1 MAKVAPPEELSRVD
15 YTPPKKGWMDTPA
28 ELREGRWCYGSKPKD
43 HEVVGL
49 PNPRPWSPGDE
60 DWKLPDNWKEIF
72 LEGMRERLGK
82 YRTFRIFMDI
92 CVRCGACADK
102 CHFFIG
108 SGDPKNMPVLRAE
121 LLRSIYRGEF
131 TTAGKIL
138 GKVAGG
144 RKLTYDVFKELFYY
158 FFQCTECRR
167 CSLFCPY
174 GIDTAEITIIGREL
188 LNLLGC
194 NIDWIMGPVANCYRT
209 GNHLGIQPHAY
220 HSMLEFFC
228 EEIEE
233 ITGIL
238 PEPSFN
244 RKGAEILFITPSGDV
259 FADPGTFTA
268 MGYLMLFHYLEGMGL
283 DITWSTYA
291 SEGGNFGFFTSHEM
305 MKRLNSKM
313 YAEAKRLGVK
323 WILGGECGHMWRV
336 CNQYM
341 DTMNGPAD
349 FLELPKSPLTGTVFE
364 NAKSHKMVHIC
375 EFTADLIKHGKLN
388 LDPSRND
395 QYKVTFHDSCNTARG
410 MGFFEEPRYI
420 IDNICNEFHEMPINT
435 IREQTFCCGG
445 GSGLNTD
452 EIMDL
457 RMRGALPRASALQY
471 VHEKHEVNLMSC
483 ICAIDRA
490 TLQALVDYWTP
501 EVEVSG
507 IHELLGNALIL
518 EGEKKRTM
526 NLRGEEFP
534 WVEEE
539 EEEAVVEEALEVTL
553 EAAEEVAAEV
563 AAEAAEEAVEE
574 TAEETVEEAA
584 EEEAEVEK

>member
-28 ELREGRWCYGSKPKD
+28 EFRDGRWCYGSKPKD

-49 PNPRPWSPGDE
+49 PNPRAWSPGDE

-72 LEGMRERLGK
+72 LDGMRERLDK
-82 YRTFRIFMDI
+82 FRSFRLFMDI

-194 NIDWIMGPVANCYRT
+194 NIDWITGPVANCYRT

-238 PEPSFN
+238 PQPSFN

-259 FADPGTFTA
+259 FADPGTYTA
-268 MGYLMLFHYLEGMGL
+268 MGYLMLFHYLEGLGL

-291 SEGGNFGFFTSHEM
+291 SEGGNFGYFTSHEM
-305 MKRLNSKM
+305 AKRLNAKQYM
-313 YAEAKRLGVK
+313 EAERLGVK

-341 DTMNGPAD
+341 DTFWEPPKN
-349 FLELPKSPLTGTVFE
+349 LETPVSPITGTRFE
-364 NAKSHKMVHIC
+364 NAKDHKMLHIC
-375 EFTADLIKHGKLN
+375 EFTADLIKNGKLN

-395 QYKVTFHDSCNTARG
+395 IYKVTFHDSCNPARA
-410 MGFFEEPRYI
+410 MGIFEEPRYI
-420 IDNICNEFHEMPINT
+420 INNVCNEFHEMPINT

-457 RMRGALPRASALQY
+457 RMRGALPRANALQY
-471 VHEKHEVNLMSC
+471 VHDKHEVNLMSC

-490 TLQALVDYWTP
+490 TLQALVDYWIP
-501 EVEVSG
+501 EVEISG
-507 IHELLGNALIL
+507 VHELVANALIL

-539 EEEAVVEEALEVTL
+539 EEEEEADEEVLEVNL
-553 EAAEEVAAEV
+553 EAAEETAEEL
-563 AAEAAEEAVEE
+563 ASEAVED
-574 TAEETVEEAA
+574 AAEEAA
-584 EEEAEVEK
+584 EEEAEGEK